1 MRFERR
7 GTIAVSLNGSGRL
20 KASLRR
26 IANRAGEEKAPELLR
41 RYNLQWANSGEA
53 SARILARTT
62 LITQGLSMRPGQNKR
77 MRGRNNRKGPNPL
90 TRTYESNG
98 PDVKIRG
105 TAQHIAEKYLQLA
118 RDAQSSGDT
127 VVAENLL
134 QHAEHYFRIIAAA
147 QTAQQQ
153 AQMGY
158 GRNGEDLDDLDD
170 DDDFVALPDRFS
182 SPLERQP
189 PIPAPH
195 QAQPNIAP
203 VGMAGQPQPY
213 FDRPVYGSEMA
224 ERTPERGERQERSNE
239 RSNERSGERH
249 SNQHGERQERQER
262 QPRNDRRFNQQGQG
276 RQNFRDQQPRFE
288 TAPPAA
294 QEQPRVNFDAVTP
307 GLPAFITAPTRVA
320 PAPAAAAPN
329 AASAPEPETDGFGAQ
344 PTVNDQTA
352 EFNAPQ
358 GDADAEARFHLR
370 PRRRRRTRAETAE
383 EQDASS
389 PVAEANSA
397 DAE

>member
-1 MRFERR
+1 
-7 GTIAVSLNGSGRL
+7 
-20 KASLRR
+20 
-26 IANRAGEEKAPELLR
+26 
-41 RYNLQWANSGEA
+41 
-53 SARILARTT
+53 
-62 LITQGLSMRPGQNKR
+62 MRPGQNKR

-158 GRNGEDLDDLDD
+158 GRNGDELEELDD

-182 SPLERQP
+182 SPLERQAP
-189 PIPAPH
+189 SPAPH
-195 QAQPNIAP
+195 QGQPNIAP

-213 FDRPVYGSEMA
+213 FDRPAYGADMA
-224 ERTPERGERQERSNE
+224 ERGPERAERQD
-239 RSNERSGERH
+239 RSGERH
-249 SNQHGERQERQER
+249 SNHHGERQER

-276 RQNFRDQQPRFE
+276 RQNFRDQQPRFD
-288 TAPPAA
+288 APPPAA

-320 PAPAAAAPN
+320 APPAAPVPTN
-329 AASAPEPETDGFGAQ
+329 AVAVNAPEPQTDGFGNQ
-344 PTVNDQTA
+344 PPVSGQTP
-352 EFNAPQ
+352 ELNAPQ
-358 GDADAEARFHLR
+358 GEADEARFHLR
-370 PRRRRRTRAETAE
+370 PRRRRRTRAEIAG
-383 EQDASS
+383 EQDAAA
-389 PVAEANSA
+389 PAAEANSA